1 MEVWVFYSAAV
12 CGRVL
17 TVSLARSGAFVWLL
31 IGACLLGAAGATVV
45 GGSEHDAEHENPDE
59 VREDGN
65 LTAVQRWLGG
75 EMTEIQLNCAENLS
89 AVDSAACDRLDEE
102 YPDYLSEYV
111 SVERER
117 TGDDE
122 TARQYEE
129 AGEQQRQ
136 LVEERAEY
144 EEAYQEYQQ
153 AREEGDDQRARRL
166 ARELQNRSGRITE
179 LGDAQIQTYRQ
190 LEQRTGR
197 DYDRGINATAAVVA
211 ETRNTTRQVER
222 DVFTPTELTA
232 TAESGSAR
240 FTSPVT
246 ISGALTDENGTR
258 LADQPVALVVDG
270 RTVATAETDASGSYE
285 ADYRPVATETGPTTV
300 NAVYRPSRGAA
311 YLGSNAT
318 TEVDVGSVEP
328 SASVGTDVEEVAFG
342 DPVPA
347 EVSVSVDGEAAESVP
362 VALFLGDERIAETR
376 TGEDGSVILNGTVPA
391 TVPDGERELRVR
403 VSREGTALEPIEET
417 RSVTV
422 EETETELTI
431 EGFLDGDEL
440 VLSGRLT
447 TVDGRAVPDQRVGI
461 NVDAEVR
468 ETTTTNDLGQYEVRV
483 PEATGGNDEWAV
495 SADYDESDTNLAPTA
510 TSRTLQ
516 AEDFDTANGTAAGA
530 IDEFID
536 EVRTLLSTR
545 ERQLAAAAAAALLL
559 LVAVPL
565 LYRRLRD
572 EETASDEFGG
582 FATTDEGD
590 GVSGD
595 DERPSAEAVGAAAP
609 EEPSS
614 PAPAPAPASDP
625 LELARQRL
633 LEGAPSDAVR
643 LGYGAVRDEL
653 LQRTGSEKQDT
664 RTHWE
669 FYRDTAPKL
678 PESRAAALESLTEAY
693 ERAAFA
699 PAGVTERTAESA
711 VEAAAEC
718 LEDSSVTDGGTDS
731 GE

>member
-1 MEVWVFYSAAV
+1 MCSSD
-12 CGRVL
+12 L
-17 TVSLARSGAFVWLL
+17 
-31 IGACLLGAAGATVV
+31 
-45 GGSEHDAEHENPDE
+45 
-59 VREDGN
+59 
-65 LTAVQRWLGG
+65 
-75 EMTEIQLNCAENLS
+75 
-89 AVDSAACDRLDEE
+89 
-102 YPDYLSEYV
+102 
-111 SVERER
+111 
-117 TGDDE
+117 GDD
-122 TARQYEE
+122 R
-129 AGEQQRQ
+129 
-136 LVEERAEY
+136 
-144 EEAYQEYQQ
+144 
-153 AREEGDDQRARRL
+153 RARRL
-166 ARELQNRSGRITE
+166 ARELQNRSERITE

-197 DYDRGINATAAVVA
+197 DYGRGIDGINEVVA
-211 ETRNTTRQVER
+211 QTSNTTRQVER

-258 LADQPVALVVDG
+258 LADQTVALVVDG
-270 RTVATAETDASGSYE
+270 RTVTTAETDASGSYE
-285 ADYRPVATETGPTTV
+285 ANYRPVATETGPTTV
-300 NAVYRPSRGAA
+300 NAVYRPSRNAA

-318 TEVDVGSVEP
+318 TEVDVESVEP
-328 SASVGTDVEEVAFG
+328 SASVETDAEEVAFD
-342 DPVPA
+342 DPVPV
-347 EVSVSVDGEAAESVP
+347 EVSVSVDGEAAGSVP

-376 TGEDGSVILNGTVPA
+376 TGENGSVTLDGTVPA
-391 TVPDGERELRVR
+391 TVPDGERDLRVR

-431 EGFLDGDEL
+431 EGLLDGDEL
-440 VLSGRLT
+440 VLSGQLT
-447 TVDGRAVPDQRVGI
+447 TVDGRAVPEQRVGV

-468 ETTTTNDLGQYEVRV
+468 EVTTTDDLGQYEVRV
-483 PEATGGNDEWAV
+483 PEATGGSDEWAV
-495 SADYDESDTNLAPTA
+495 SADYDESDTNLAPTT

-516 AEDFDTANGTAAGA
+516 AEDFGTANGTAAGA
-530 IDEFID
+530 TDGFVD
-536 EVRTLLSTR
+536 EVRELLSTR
-545 ERQLAAAAAAALLL
+545 ERQLGAAAAVLLS

-572 EETASDEFGG
+572 EETASDEFEG
-582 FATTDEGD
+582 FATMDEGD

-595 DERPSAEAVGAAAP
+595 DERPSAEAVEATAT
-609 EEPSS
+609 EEGSS
-614 PAPAPAPASDP
+614 PAPASAPAPAP

-669 FYRDTAPKL
+669 FYRDTAPEL

-699 PAGVTERTAESA
+699 PAGVTEGTAESA

-718 LEDSSVTDGGTDS
+718 LEDPSVTDGG
-731 GE
+731 E